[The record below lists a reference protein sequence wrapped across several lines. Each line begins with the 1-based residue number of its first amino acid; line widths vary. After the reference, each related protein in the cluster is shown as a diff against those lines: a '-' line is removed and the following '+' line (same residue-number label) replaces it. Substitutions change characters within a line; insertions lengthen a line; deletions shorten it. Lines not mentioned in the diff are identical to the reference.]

1 MIESSGVEFVCDRL
15 CFSRDTLDGSVRF
28 SICIIVCKLKILQ
41 TIDLL
46 GLLPL
51 LVRVFLCTFFA
62 ISAVFP
68 LERTALSK
76 KKMYDDLVFS
86 IGNVH
91 FSSIKLIAIENCVR
105 IMRPLWMNESP
116 FDSDTSYVT
125 SISGELQA
133 ADYFP
138 ERISR

>member
-1 MIESSGVEFVCDRL
+1 MYYRMQTEDFANHRFVGPPPPSSSRFPVYLFCNL
-15 CFSRDTLDGSVRF
+15 C
-28 SICIIVCKLKILQ
+28 SIPIRENC
-41 TIDLL
+41 
-46 GLLPL
+46 
-51 LVRVFLCTFFA
+51 
-62 ISAVFP
+62 AVK
-68 LERTALSK
+68 K